1 MADVYVVLAHIGS
14 GEIVGAYSTLT
25 LAQAAVSA
33 NPGCSYRIATCTID
47 GDVGYTLS
55 QRSLAGT
62 SRTASTLSPLPKHD
76 GIRDGK
82 RDA

>member
-25 LAQAAVSA
+25 LAQAVVSDK
-33 NPGCSYRIATCTID
+33 PGCSYRIVKCTID
-47 GDVGYTLS
+47 GDVGYVLS
-55 QRSLAGT
+55 QRSFAMT
-62 SRTASTLSPLPKHD
+62 SPTTATLSPLPKHD

-82 RDA
+82 KDA